1 MTQKMLYESSATLVA
16 EGDTYKAVL
25 ITPGMGSSG
34 YYDEAMLREHIDA
47 FPAGTHSYVNH
58 LSEGEHRSPE
68 KLLGVTTENAYYED
82 GVGIVARIKPMSHF
96 REFVKEVAPYT
107 GLSISA
113 EGRGSMQEMDGQQ
126 VFVVEALVPNIQNT
140 VDLVSY
146 AGRGGKFAESLVEQA
161 IATQS
166 SHTESSDGTD
176 KKDTHMATLEEQVAD
191 LSTKF
196 VTFVSAQEAAVAAGK
211 SEAVTVSEAVSK
223 AVDATAAVE
232 ASDAPESFKESL
244 RAEIK
249 AGNYDVS
256 AKLAA
261 VEALRKEILDE
272 AEANGSTSST
282 SAVVTEDLDV
292 KGW

>member
-1 MTQKMLYESSATLVA
+1 
-16 EGDTYKAVL
+16 
-25 ITPGMGSSG
+25 
-34 YYDEAMLREHIDA
+34 
-47 FPAGTHSYVNH
+47 VNH

-68 KLLGVTTENAYYED
+68 KLLGVTTENAYYEE

-166 SHTESSDGTD
+166 SHTESSDGTE
-176 KKDTHMATLEEQVAD
+176 KKDTDMATLEEQVTA
-191 LSTKF
+191 LTGQIA
-196 VTFVSAQEAAVAAGK
+196 TLVSAQEAATAAK
-211 SEAVTVSEAVSK
+211 SEAVTVSEAVAK
-223 AVDATAAVE
+223 AVDAAIAVE
-232 ASDAPESFKESL
+232 ASEAPESFKESL

-256 AKLAA
+256 AQLAA

-272 AEANGSTSST
+272 AEANGSTTST
-282 SAVVTEDLDV
+282 DSDLTEDQKTAATTV

>member
-1 MTQKMLYESSATLVA
+1 
-16 EGDTYKAVL
+16 
-25 ITPGMGSSG
+25 
-34 YYDEAMLREHIDA
+34 
-47 FPAGTHSYVNH
+47 
-58 LSEGEHRSPE
+58 
-68 KLLGVTTENAYYED
+68 
-82 GVGIVARIKPMSHF
+82 MSHF

-146 AGRGGKFAESLVEQA
+146 AGRGGHFAESLAEAA
-161 IATQS
+161 IAANKS

-176 KKDTHMATLEEQVAD
+176 KKDTNMATLEEQVTA
-191 LSTKF
+191 LTST
-196 VTFVSAQEAAVAAGK
+196 VNTFVSAQEAATAAAK

-223 AVDATAAVE
+223 AVDAVAAIE
-232 ASDAPESFKESL
+232 ASEAPESFKESL
-244 RAEIK
+244 RAEVK

-272 AEANGSTSST
+272 AEANGSTSS
-282 SAVVTEDLDV
+282 SSELTEAQKAELNTV
-292 KGW
+292 NGWN